1 MTPIRIV
8 QNDTL
13 PLLEFSIE
21 KNNEAFDLTGCTV
34 FFSMMNQDG
43 TVKIN
48 KRACTIVSPSLGT
61 CTCQLVEADTNEA
74 GQFQGEL
81 SVVDSS
87 NDVQTTYDQI
97 PIVIRQQIA

>member
-1 MTPIRIV
+1 MTPIQIV

-13 PLLEFSIE
+13 PLLEFTIE
-21 KNNEAFDLTGCTV
+21 KNNEPFNLTGCTV
-34 FFSMMNQDG
+34 TFSMMNQDG
-43 TVKIN
+43 TVKIS
-48 KRACTIVSPSLGT
+48 KRACTVVAPLLGT
-61 CTCQLVEADTNEA
+61 CSCQLLAGDTNEA

-87 NDVQTTYDQI
+87 NNIHTTYDQI